1 MKLLLNA
8 VTIAPALSAPALA
21 APTVFTDAAAFAAAT
36 TGVTTNGFE
45 GVAPGQSTYILGS
58 GSYAQP
64 GFAIT
69 QNTNNAFNTDP
80 AQTSYYYNW
89 GTGGVINTPYS
100 GTLTVTFSTAV
111 TAFGLDLGT
120 FHSLPFPFPPGVT
133 PGAATT
139 RYGVPVTVGTSQGN
153 FTVATNA
160 TQNFAFFG
168 VTSDTAFTSFTL
180 SAAAPAPAGTTPS
193 IVFDNLRFGSAV
205 AAVPEPAT
213 WGLMILGF
221 GMVGTGLR
229 QRRTLAVAR

>member
-1 MKLLLNA
+1 MKSLVNA
-8 VTIAPALSAPALA
+8 ALIAGALSAPALA
-21 APTVFTDAAAFAAAT
+21 APTVYSDAAAFAAAT
-36 TGVTTNGFE
+36 TGLSTNGFE
-45 GVAPGQSTYILGS
+45 GVAAGQSTWILQS
-58 GSYAQP
+58 GSYSQP
-64 GFAIT
+64 GFTIT

-89 GTGGVINTPYS
+89 GTGDVINTPYS

-120 FHSLPFPFPPGVT
+120 FYSLPFPFPPGVT
-133 PGAATT
+133 PGVATT

-180 SAAAPAPAGTTPS
+180 SAAGLAPAGTTPS
-193 IVFDNLRFGSAV
+193 IVFDNLSFGTAV

-213 WGLMILGF
+213 WGLMIVGF
-221 GMVGTGLR
+221 GLVGAGMR
-229 QRRTLAVAR
+229 KRRTLASAA